1 MGQFLKNLQ
10 KVGKNGDKNM
20 YLMEKFHY
28 KKVGKSGTLFKTYQ
42 KIGKNGTVLI
52 KTRQK
57 VGKSGA
63 VLKDVKPY
71 HFEKVGKNGTVLIK
85 NGKS

>member
-42 KIGKNGTVLI
+42 KIGKNGTVLR
-52 KTRQK
+52 KKAK
-57 VGKSGA
+57 VRKKWGSFRW
-63 VLKDVKPY
+63 D
-71 HFEKVGKNGTVLIK
+71 
-85 NGKS
+85 

>member
-10 KVGKNGDKNM
+10 KIGKNGDKNM

-42 KIGKNGTVLI
+42 KIGKNGTVFLKI
-52 KTRQK
+52 E
-57 VGKSGA
+57 KSRKKWDSFDKNTPKIRKKWGS
-63 VLKDVKPY
+63 
-71 HFEKVGKNGTVLIK
+71 FERCETVPL
-85 NGKS
+85 

>member
-28 KKVGKSGTLFKTYQ
+28 KKFGKSGTLFKTYQ
-42 KIGKNGTVLI
+42 KNRK
-52 KTRQK
+52 KWDSFDKDMQK

-63 VLKDVKPY
+63 VFD
-71 HFEKVGKNGTVLIK
+71 GIK
-85 NGKS
+85 NYTG